1 MKRKLIV
8 LAFYWQSRCRYL
20 PNPPLRMCAKRI
32 GGAKLLVLSALP
44 VEVSL
49 ALVRRQIERRVEQ
62 TVGLWNR
69 SCSFFIR

>member
-1 MKRKLIV
+1 
-8 LAFYWQSRCRYL
+8 
-20 PNPPLRMCAKRI
+20 MCAKRI